1 MKMKKNGVTKI
12 IIPYI
17 LTLFIGLASGSCS
30 EMDFDDEGMIEFV
43 ELNLDKYQVIPNYI
57 SFEQKEVKEHPINLG
72 KEDTGS
78 KQLIIFDNDVF
89 LQDVR
94 YVTEFEVVSE
104 DSICLFV
111 GRTDGFIRIKDTCFS
126 VCKYHTDVESLVV
139 NDHMELNAPLI
150 KGYRYEVG
158 YHKTLYG
165 VSFFLRGMGINIERW
180 YDIKNDPMQNRMIG
194 NNLFAVENGTV
205 KVYKSYLS
213 STYKK
218 QPNVLVIGDSFIEGM
233 ASAQYGYP
241 INSRW
246 CAKLAE
252 DIGVENCAID
262 GIGGDA
268 VSEHWYNRLER
279 DCSWFNPKYVIISMG
294 TNNYWRESEYITYMG
309 KAIQMLKHVGIH
321 PILVTVTPR
330 YDQSASPVP
339 ERINKWV
346 RESGELYVD
355 MNAAVTLPDDPTR
368 WKNGFILPDGIHPS
382 VEGYDAMYE
391 RIKLDCPFLF
401 AD

>member
-12 IIPYI
+12 VSLYV
-17 LTLFIGLASGSCS
+17 LTFFMGLASNACS
-30 EMDFDDEGMIEFV
+30 SMDFDDEGMIEFV

-57 SFEQKEVKEHPINLG
+57 SFEQNEVKEDPIYLG
-72 KEDTGS
+72 KEAPSS
-78 KQLIIFDNDVF
+78 KQLIICDNDVF
-89 LQDVR
+89 LQDFR

-104 DSICLFV
+104 DSLCMYV
-111 GRTDGFIRIKDTCFS
+111 GRTDGFIRFKDTYFS
-126 VCKYHTDVESLVV
+126 VCKYHTDIEGLVV
-139 NDHMELNAPLI
+139 NDQIELTAPLI
-150 KGYRYEVG
+150 KGYRYEIG

-180 YDIKNDPMQNRMIG
+180 YDIKDDPMQNRLIG
-194 NNLFAVENGTV
+194 NPFFAVNNGTV

-213 STYKK
+213 SGYKNHIK
-218 QPNVLVIGDSFIEGM
+218 VLVSGDSFIEGT
-233 ASAQYGYP
+233 ASTQYGYP

-268 VSEHWYNRLER
+268 VSEQWFNRLAR
-279 DCSWFNPKYVIISMG
+279 DCSWFSPEYVIISMG
-294 TNNYWRESEYITYMG
+294 TNNYWRESEYMTYMG
-309 KAIQMLKHVGIH
+309 KAIHMLKNEGIH

-330 YDQSASPVP
+330 YDQPDSPVP

-355 MNAAVTLPDDPTR
+355 MNAAVTLSDDPTR

-382 VEGYDAMYE
+382 VEGYNAMYE